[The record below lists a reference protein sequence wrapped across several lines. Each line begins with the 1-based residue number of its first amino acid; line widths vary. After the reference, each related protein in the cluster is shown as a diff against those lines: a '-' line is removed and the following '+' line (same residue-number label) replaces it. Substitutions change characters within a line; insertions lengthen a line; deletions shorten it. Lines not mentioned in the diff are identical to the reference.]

1 MPQIQHMAMLKL
13 KAEITA
19 EKIEELFN
27 QLAELK
33 QLIPSITYL
42 SAASYSS
49 NEGLNKEFT
58 YGFLTTFD
66 SIEARDV
73 YLPHPEHERVKAEL
87 LPCINDIVVF
97 DFET

>member
-13 KAEITA
+13 KPEITA

>member
-1 MPQIQHMAMLKL
+1 MALLKF
-13 KAEITA
+13 KPEITA
-19 EKIEELFN
+19 ENIEELFN

-33 QLIPSITYL
+33 QLILGITYF
-42 SAASYSS
+42 SGGSYSS

-58 YGFLTTFD
+58 HGFLTTFE

-87 LPCINDIVVF
+87 LPCINDIIVF
-97 DFET
+97 DFEA